1 VYDGSTSASVVS
13 AGTLSGVL
21 GSETVTVSAVANYDT
36 KDVGTSKSITVVYTL
51 GGAGAGNYTAPSNGT
66 LSGSITPIQLIAS
79 TPTITKIKF
88 VDGTTKAD
96 VIPGNITGAITGD
109 NIAVTAVGNY
119 DDAEIGKNKKITVVY
134 ALSGIDK
141 NNYQKPTD
149 FIVNDGEIKDFPPAN
164 LLYSPSSA
172 LSSLNIPMTNM
183 LPSNTGGKVVSY
195 SVNPSLP
202 AGLTIN
208 ATTGV
213 ISGTRTANVSGSFNY
228 TVTAENSGGST
239 TSQITLIYNTAPSN
253 IQLSKS
259 ELYESNAIGDE
270 VGILSTTDIDANET
284 HSYEFIEGVGADDNA
299 LFTVSG
305 NRLLANQKF
314 NYQTKNTYSIRIR
327 VKDKAGLTFEK
338 TLVVKVL
345 ELPKVVGANS
355 SQYNGPVS
363 NTPII
368 SLGFGSQLQIQ
379 GSDIVSVSWSPA
391 AGLSST
397 NSLNPIAKPNVTT
410 TYTVVI
416 THKSG
421 SKVELK
427 ITVEVRNDY
436 AIEPSTILTPNN
448 DGYNDFW
455 VIKNIDAYANNEVFI
470 YDRNGRL
477 LYNMKN
483 YNNRW
488 DGKINGRPLAAGTY
502 YYIIRFSQQPNVNF
516 KGFITIAIN

>member
-1 VYDGSTSASVVS
+1 
-13 AGTLSGVL
+13 
-21 GSETVTVSAVANYDT
+21 
-36 KDVGTSKSITVVYTL
+36 
-51 GGAGAGNYTAPSNGT
+51 
-66 LSGSITPIQLIAS
+66 
-79 TPTITKIKF
+79 
-88 VDGTTKAD
+88 
-96 VIPGNITGAITGD
+96 
-109 NIAVTAVGNY
+109 
-119 DDAEIGKNKKITVVY
+119 
-134 ALSGIDK
+134 
-141 NNYQKPTD
+141 
-149 FIVNDGEIKDFPPAN
+149 
-164 LLYSPSSA
+164 
-172 LSSLNIPMTNM
+172 
-183 LPSNTGGKVVSY
+183 
-195 SVNPSLP
+195 
-202 AGLTIN
+202 
-208 ATTGV
+208 
-213 ISGTRTANVSGSFNY
+213 
-228 TVTAENSGGST
+228 
-239 TSQITLIYNTAPSN
+239 
-253 IQLSKS
+253 
-259 ELYESNAIGDE
+259 
-270 VGILSTTDIDANET
+270 
-284 HSYEFIEGVGADDNA
+284 VGADDNA